1 MYFYRIEGLKDVKN
15 LQYRHKKRHLIHM
28 LAVNGHL
35 YLMKTSIA
43 VLGINRP
50 ETSLDLNALDE
61 DNSTALLLAMKQKRF
76 EFVKYLLRLHQTKT
90 SIYSIKYGLPM
101 HVALA

>member
-1 MYFYRIEGLKDVKN
+1 
-15 LQYRHKKRHLIHM
+15 M

-35 YLMKTSIA
+35 YLLKTSIA

-50 ETSLDLNALDE
+50 ATSVDLNALDE

-76 EFVKYLLRLHQTKT
+76 ELVKYLLRL
-90 SIYSIKYGLPM
+90 P
-101 HVALA
+101 